1 MELFEFLTTT
11 TAGKCLFTMLVSMV
25 PIIEL
30 RGGLPFG
37 VALGLPY
44 HLAFPAAVIGNLI
57 PAPFIIVYI
66 RRIFKLMRRYM
77 PRLNNLV
84 DRLEKKAHLKGKQMQ
99 KYQYLGL
106 WLFVAIPLPGTGAWT
121 GSLAAAFLD
130 MRLKKAMPAVVLGV
144 LTAGCI
150 MLALPH
156 VGINLFSRAP
166 ELVICGAIVG
176 AGLCARPPVP
186 RRMTDKRAGTEAGPY
201 GMTEPGTSRVG
212 AHFAHPRAAP

>member
-1 MELFEFLTTT
+1 MELLQWLTGTVV
-11 TAGKCLFTMLVSMV
+11 GKCVFTMLVSMI

-44 HLAFPAAVIGNLI
+44 YLAFPAAVVGNLI
-57 PAPFIIVYI
+57 PTPFIIVYI
-66 RRIFKLMRRYM
+66 RRIFKLMRRYF
-77 PRLNNLV
+77 PRLNGLV
-84 DRLEKKAHLKGKQMQ
+84 DKLERKAHLKGKKML
-99 KYQYLGL
+99 KYQSIGL

-150 MLALPH
+150 MLTLTH
-156 VGINLFSRAP
+156 VGINLFS
-166 ELVICGAIVG
+166 GAV
-176 AGLCARPPVP
+176 
-186 RRMTDKRAGTEAGPY
+186 
-201 GMTEPGTSRVG
+201 
-212 AHFAHPRAAP
+212 

>member
-1 MELFEFLTTT
+1 MDLFQWLTDTT
-11 TAGKCLFTMLVSMV
+11 LGKCVFTMLVSMI

-44 HLAFPAAVIGNLI
+44 HLAFPAAVIGNII

-66 RRIFKLMRRYM
+66 RRIFQLMRRYF
-77 PRLNNLV
+77 PRLNGLV
-84 DRLEKKAHLKGKQMQ
+84 DRMEKKAHLKGQ
-99 KYQYLGL
+99 KVRRYQYIGL

-121 GSLAAAFLD
+121 GSLAAAFLE

-150 MLALPH
+150 MLALTH
-156 VGINLFSRAP
+156 VGINLFS
-166 ELVICGAIVG
+166 
-176 AGLCARPPVP
+176 
-186 RRMTDKRAGTEAGPY
+186 GT
-201 GMTEPGTSRVG
+201 V
-212 AHFAHPRAAP
+212 

>member
-1 MELFEFLTTT
+1 MELFEFLTGTT
-11 TAGKCLFTMLVSMV
+11 SGKCLFTMLVSMI

-44 HLAFPAAVIGNLI
+44 YLAFPAAVLGN

-66 RRIFKLMRRYM
+66 RRIFELLRRYL
-77 PRLNNLV
+77 PSLNGLI
-84 DRLEKKAHLKGKQMQ
+84 DKLERKAHLKGKKVQ
-99 KYQYLGL
+99 KYQYIGL

-121 GSLAAAFLD
+121 GSLAAAFLG

-150 MLALPH
+150 MLGLTH
-156 VGINLFSRAP
+156 VGVNLFS
-166 ELVICGAIVG
+166 GAV
-176 AGLCARPPVP
+176 
-186 RRMTDKRAGTEAGPY
+186 
-201 GMTEPGTSRVG
+201 
-212 AHFAHPRAAP
+212 

>member
-1 MELFEFLTTT
+1 MDVFQFLTNDTT
-11 TAGKCLFTMLVSMV
+11 GKCLFTMLVSMI

-44 HLAFPAAVIGNLI
+44 YLAFPAAVIGNLI

-66 RRIFKLMRRYM
+66 RRIFELMRRYL
-77 PRLNNLV
+77 PKLNGIV
-84 DRLEKKAHLKGKQMQ
+84 DKLERKAHLKGKKMQ

-106 WLFVAIPLPGTGAWT
+106 WLFVAIPMPGTGAWT
-121 GSLAAAFLD
+121 GSLAAAFLG

-150 MLALPH
+150 MLGLTH
-156 VGINLFSRAP
+156 VGINLFSGS
-166 ELVICGAIVG
+166 V
-176 AGLCARPPVP
+176 
-186 RRMTDKRAGTEAGPY
+186 
-201 GMTEPGTSRVG
+201 
-212 AHFAHPRAAP
+212 

>member
-1 MELFEFLTTT
+1 MDVFQFLTNDTT
-11 TAGKCLFTMLVSMV
+11 GKCLFTMLVSMI

-44 HLAFPAAVIGNLI
+44 YLAFPAAVIGNLI

-66 RRIFKLMRRYM
+66 RRIFELMRRYL
-77 PRLNNLV
+77 PKLNGIV
-84 DRLEKKAHLKGKQMQ
+84 DKLERKAHLKGKKMQ

-106 WLFVAIPLPGTGAWT
+106 WLFVAIPMPWTGAWT
-121 GSLAAAFLD
+121 GSLAAAFLG

-150 MLALPH
+150 MLGLTH
-156 VGINLFSRAP
+156 MGINLFS
-166 ELVICGAIVG
+166 GAV
-176 AGLCARPPVP
+176 
-186 RRMTDKRAGTEAGPY
+186 
-201 GMTEPGTSRVG
+201 
-212 AHFAHPRAAP
+212 

>member
-1 MELFEFLTTT
+1 MELYGFLTGTT
-11 TAGKCLFTMLVSMV
+11 EGRCLFTMLVSMI

-66 RRIFKLMRRYM
+66 RRIFELMRRYL
-77 PRLNNLV
+77 PWLNGVV
-84 DRLEKKAHLKGKQMQ
+84 DKLERKAHLKGRKVQ

-106 WLFVAIPLPGTGAWT
+106 WLFVAVPLPGTGAWT

-130 MRLKKAMPAVVLGV
+130 MRLKKAMPAVILGV
-144 LTAGCI
+144 MTAGCI
-150 MLALPH
+150 MIALTH
-156 VGINLFSRAP
+156 VGINLFSTA
-166 ELVICGAIVG
+166 
-176 AGLCARPPVP
+176 
-186 RRMTDKRAGTEAGPY
+186 M
-201 GMTEPGTSRVG
+201 
-212 AHFAHPRAAP
+212 

>member
-11 TAGKCLFTMLVSMV
+11 TGGKCLLTMLVSMIPV
-25 PIIEL
+25 IEL

-44 HLAFPAAVIGNLI
+44 YLAFPAAVVGNLI

-66 RRIFKLMRRYM
+66 RRIFELMRKYF
-77 PRLNNLV
+77 PRLNGLV
-84 DRLEKKAHLKGKQMQ
+84 DRLEKKAHLKGQKVQ

-121 GSLAAAFLD
+121 GSLAAAFLG

-150 MLALPH
+150 MLGLTH
-156 VGINLFSRAP
+156 VGINLFS
-166 ELVICGAIVG
+166 GAV
-176 AGLCARPPVP
+176 
-186 RRMTDKRAGTEAGPY
+186 
-201 GMTEPGTSRVG
+201 
-212 AHFAHPRAAP
+212 

>member
-1 MELFEFLTTT
+1 MEIFQFLTATT
-11 TAGKCLFTMLVSMV
+11 TGKCLFTMLVSMI

-44 HLAFPAAVIGNLI
+44 YLAFPAAVIGNLI

-66 RRIFKLMRRYM
+66 RRIFALMRKYL
-77 PRLNNLV
+77 PRLNGLV
-84 DRLEKKAHLKGKQMQ
+84 DKLEKKAHLKGKKVQ

-121 GSLAAAFLD
+121 GSLAAAFLG

-150 MLALPH
+150 MLGLTH
-156 VGINLFSRAP
+156 VGINLFS
-166 ELVICGAIVG
+166 
-176 AGLCARPPVP
+176 
-186 RRMTDKRAGTEAGPY
+186 GTI
-201 GMTEPGTSRVG
+201 
-212 AHFAHPRAAP
+212 